1 MGLGQPQSSPRLRL
15 GESVRANGSR
25 RTTKLPSLKVI
36 GLAIIAG
43 HRMRKMSEEW
53 AEQKKLKE
61 ALVEKMQEMMQG
73 KQWKK
78 AKRISTGQ

>member
-1 MGLGQPQSSPRLRL
+1 
-15 GESVRANGSR
+15 
-25 RTTKLPSLKVI
+25 
-36 GLAIIAG
+36 
-43 HRMRKMSEEW
+43 MRKMSEEW